1 MTLDD
6 LLWDL
11 AVLTCWRHTVT
22 QMAGQLGDIK
32 EGCKCTPEAFLV
44 GAVKGE
50 SFQKGECKLVA
61 GQGDGQGAFLAVMQ
75 LGMLFELC

>member
-22 QMAGQLGDIK
+22 QMTGQLGNTTGGLQVHTRGFPG
-32 EGCKCTPEAFLV
+32 GCCQ
-44 GAVKGE
+44 GGE
-50 SFQKGECKLVA
+50 P
-61 GQGDGQGAFLAVMQ
+61 
-75 LGMLFELC
+75 